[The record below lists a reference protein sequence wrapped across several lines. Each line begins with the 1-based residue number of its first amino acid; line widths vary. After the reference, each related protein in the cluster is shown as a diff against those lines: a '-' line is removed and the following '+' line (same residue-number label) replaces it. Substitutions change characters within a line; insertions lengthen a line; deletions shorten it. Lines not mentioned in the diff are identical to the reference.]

1 MEIKTGGKIMKNLS
15 KSTNLTVK
23 LGLLSAIAFILM
35 LFEFPILPAYGFL
48 KIDLS
53 DIPVLIGA
61 FAFGPLAGI
70 IVEAIKNV
78 LFILIRGT
86 QTGGIGELANF
97 IIGAS
102 FIGTAG
108 LIYKQKKTRKTAL
121 ISLIAAIIIMSVA
134 GVLANYFIL
143 IPLYFKALPTDQ
155 IIKYLIYGIVPFN
168 LIKGFLISAVT
179 LVIYKRVSILIHAEN
194 IGEEQSCNKTA

>member
-1 MEIKTGGKIMKNLS
+1 MKNVS

-23 LGLLSAIAFILM
+23 LGLLSAIALVLM
-35 LFEFPILPAYGFL
+35 FFEFPILPAYGFL

-53 DIPVLIGA
+53 DIPALIGA

-70 IVEAIKNV
+70 LVEGIKN
-78 LFILIRGT
+78 ILITLLKGT
-86 QTGGIGELANF
+86 QSGGIGELANF

-108 LIYKQKKTRKTAL
+108 LVYKLKKTRKTAF
-121 ISLIAAIIIMSVA
+121 ISLAVAIVIMSAV

-155 IIKYLIYGIVPFN
+155 IIKYLVYGIIPFN
-168 LIKGFLISAVT
+168 LIKGFLISVVT

-194 IGEEQSCNKTA
+194 IGEEQNCNKTA

>member
-1 MEIKTGGKIMKNLS
+1 MKIKTGGKIMKNVS

-23 LGLLSAIAFILM
+23 LGVFSAIALVLM
-35 LFEFPILPAYGFL
+35 FFEFPILPFYSFL

-53 DIPVLIGA
+53 DVPALISA

-70 IVEAIKNV
+70 VVEAIKNV
-78 LFILIRGT
+78 LITVVRGT

-108 LIYKQKKTRKTAL
+108 LIYKQKKTKKTAL
-121 ISLIAAIIIMSVA
+121 ISLAAAIVIMSA
-134 GVLANYFIL
+134 IGVLANYFVL
-143 IPLYFKALPTDQ
+143 IPLYFKALPADQ
-155 IIKYLIYGIVPFN
+155 IIKYLVYGIIPFN

-179 LVIYKRVSILIHAEN
+179 LVIYKRVSVLIHAEN